1 MSCSTLPGRAHFH
14 VKERG
19 EGLRLLVEGEELC
32 RAGPRLV
39 VNVAGMLV
47 LAFVGPRSAVPAWSG
62 AEPARLAFAR
72 RCAALDPE
80 GAEGCIDALTAV
92 AHCGAHTDCL
102 RGRQSCFSKS
112 GVKSYTAFG

>member
-1 MSCSTLPGRAHFH
+1 MSCSTLPGRVHFH

-47 LAFVGPRSAVPAWSG
+47 LAFVGPRSAAPAWSG
-62 AEPARLAFAR
+62 AEPARLA
-72 RCAALDPE
+72 ALSVSPSTSVSRF
-80 GAEGCIDALTAV
+80 CYL
-92 AHCGAHTDCL
+92 
-102 RGRQSCFSKS
+102 FKKS
-112 GVKSYTAFG
+112 S

>member
-1 MSCSTLPGRAHFH
+1 MSCSTLPGRVHFH

-47 LAFVGPRSAVPAWSG
+47 LS
-62 AEPARLAFAR
+62 L
-72 RCAALDPE
+72 
-80 GAEGCIDALTAV
+80 I
-92 AHCGAHTDCL
+92 HI
-102 RGRQSCFSKS
+102 
-112 GVKSYTAFG
+112 